1 MTASTIPVAT
11 AVLSNLSSFVP
22 ALAVRTV
29 ALLMVVWMTRE
40 QPASRERRLAITAL
54 SLLLA
59 SKVFQ
64 TCAAGVTTWLFASNH
79 DLMFDL
85 TALRLG
91 QVLGIY
97 LPLLLESVC
106 LLVLAWVMVQVLRV
120 QVLRR
125 P

>member
-1 MTASTIPVAT
+1 MIASTTPVAT

-29 ALLMVVWMTRE
+29 ALLMVVWMTRAL
-40 QPASRERRLAITAL
+40 PASRERRLAITAL

-59 SKVFQ
+59 SKVIQ
-64 TCAAGVTTWLFASNH
+64 ACAAGVLTWLFASK
-79 DLMFDL
+79 DSLMFAL
-85 TALRLG
+85 VALRLS

-97 LPLLLESVC
+97 LPQILESAS
-106 LLVLAWVMVQVLRV
+106 LLVLAWVMVQVLRSK
-120 QVLRR
+120 